1 MVWMTITK
9 MILLTLIIED
19 DQAEAEDPSQKEMIL
34 MMRMLTLAIMMSQL
48 LEAAISLIY
57 LDMMKS
63 MIV

>member
-1 MVWMTITK
+1 MITK
-9 MILLTLIIED
+9 MILLTPSIED
-19 DQAEAEDPSQKEMIL
+19 DQTEAEEPSQKEIIL